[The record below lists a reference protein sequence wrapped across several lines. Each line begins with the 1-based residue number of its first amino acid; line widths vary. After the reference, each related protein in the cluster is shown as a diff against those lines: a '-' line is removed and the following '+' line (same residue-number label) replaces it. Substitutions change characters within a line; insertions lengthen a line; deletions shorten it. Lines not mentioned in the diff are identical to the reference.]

1 VLANSSSLALPFFRL
16 FAFVDEGRG
25 RERERKE
32 VIGDIKK
39 KNGEEK
45 KKKKSLYMCADL
57 FGMGGTHGNRKDT
70 GHRKKSLSGF
80 KYT

>member
-1 VLANSSSLALPFFRL
+1 MRNS
-16 FAFVDEGRG
+16 EKE
-25 RERERKE
+25 REREKE

-39 KNGEEK
+39 ERRK

-57 FGMGGTHGNRKDT
+57 FGMGGAHGNRKDT
-70 GHRKKSLSGF
+70 GHRKKLLTGF